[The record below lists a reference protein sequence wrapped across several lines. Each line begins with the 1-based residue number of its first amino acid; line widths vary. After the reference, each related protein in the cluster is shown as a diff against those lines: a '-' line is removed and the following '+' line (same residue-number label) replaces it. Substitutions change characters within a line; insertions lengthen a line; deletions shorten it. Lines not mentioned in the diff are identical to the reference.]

1 MSEQPPRR
9 LVVLRHAKSAR
20 PEDVPDRDRPLAPRG
35 RRDAD
40 RAGDWLRA
48 LDLLPDLVLCSPTR
62 RTRETWELVATRWAT
77 TPAVEYDERLY
88 GTQSEEI
95 TAVLREAPPD
105 IRTLLLVGHQP
116 AVQELVLDLAAE
128 AVGDRLAKLRE
139 KFPTC
144 AAAVLELHVP
154 WGRLAPGSALLRDF
168 VVPRDAE
175 D

>member
-1 MSEQPPRR
+1 MTELPPRR

-62 RTRETWELVATRWAT
+62 RTRETWELVAARWAVA
-77 TPAVEYDERLY
+77 PAVEYDERLY
-88 GTQSEEI
+88 GAPPEEI
-95 TAVLREAPPD
+95 TDVLREVPVDA
-105 IRTLLLVGHQP
+105 RTVLLVGHQP
-116 AVQELVLDLAAE
+116 AVQELALELTGE
-128 AVGDRLAKLRE
+128 AVGDHLDRLRE

-144 AAAVLELHVP
+144 AAAVLELHIP
-154 WGRLAPGSALLRDF
+154 WGKLTAGSALLRDF
-168 VVPRDAE
+168 VVPRHPD